1 MNLRISDSKMIA
13 GEIKELVSV
22 IVDLRRKRVHGD
34 IGYDLLTII
43 QSGDL
48 KVEIGSDITS
58 KPTEENWSFEVSIF
72 SPFCDWCLFKCK

>member
-58 KPTEENWSFEVSIF
+58 KPTEENWSFEVSF
-72 SPFCDWCLFKCK
+72 FLPFWDWFLFKFK

>member
-58 KPTEENWSFEVSIF
+58 KPTEENWSFEVGIF
-72 SPFCDWCLFKCK
+72 SPFCDRCLFKCK

>member
-1 MNLRISDSKMIA
+1 MID

-72 SPFCDWCLFKCK
+72 HLFVIGACSSVNKLKSVYMK

>member
-22 IVDLRRKRVHGD
+22 NVDLRRKRVHGD

-43 QSGDL
+43 QCGDL

-58 KPTEENWSFEVSIF
+58 KPTEENWSFEVSTY
-72 SPFCDWCLFKCK
+72 LFTFL

>member
-1 MNLRISDSKMIA
+1 MIA

-22 IVDLRRKRVHGD
+22 NVDLRRKRVHGD

-58 KPTEENWSFEVSIF
+58 KPTEENWSFEVSIL